1 MGQVDKELEELLIVF
16 EVDPARAEAAA
27 KKQTF
32 DQFDNKFIRLE
43 SLIGSNHAYAV
54 VKESSSIEGE
64 SFIDY
69 SNSKS
74 DEYFESAEKVAEIL
88 KDEIIKGPSERWYVP
103 FFYSIQSLNT
113 FLEKK
118 DEIVL
123 HRPKEDLALH
133 KYYLFHSDNEQ
144 SKDYLDLL
152 IRKGK
157 ITVGDSEHWVKSGK
171 PNGVRGNAILKKII
185 YQLTSSFGELDLG
198 RPNYTVNYGQ
208 NKLTVDNGTQ
218 KNLRIIR
225 DTAYN
230 S

>member
-1 MGQVDKELEELLIVF
+1 MGQVDKGLEEVLIGF
-16 EVDPARAEAAA
+16 EVNPARAEAAA

-32 DQFDNKFIRLE
+32 SQFSEKLDRLE
-43 SLIGSNHAYAV
+43 SLIGTNHAYAV
-54 VKESSSIEGE
+54 IKESSSIEGE

-69 SNSKS
+69 ANSKS
-74 DEYFESAEKVAEIL
+74 NEYFESAEKVAKIL
-88 KDEIIKGPSERWYVP
+88 KDEIIKGSSERWYVP

-118 DEIVL
+118 DEIVS
-123 HRPKEDLALH
+123 HRSKEDLALH
-133 KYYLFHSDNEQ
+133 KYYLFHPDNEQ
-144 SKDYLDLL
+144 SRDYLDLL
-152 IRKGK
+152 IRKGD

-208 NKLTVDNGTQ
+208 NKLTVDSGTQ
-218 KNLRIIR
+218 KNLRLIR
-225 DTAYN
+225 DMAYN
-230 S
+230 P